1 MGSTQGRD
9 PRGRITKGDGSLSR
23 QVFARLTPVQH
34 VAYLAAGGAEW
45 LRSQLD
51 AEIARQRLAPTPT
64 ANNPFPMMRDDNP
77 TFDQAQVARS
87 PIAQGMAR
95 RLRSPR

>member
-9 PRGRITKGDGSLSR
+9 CRGRITKGDGSLSR
-23 QVFARLTPVQH
+23 QVFARLTPAQH

-51 AEIARQRLAPTPT
+51 AEITRQRLAPTPT
-64 ANNPFPMMRDDNP
+64 AHNPFPTGPDRFTQNQCRI
-77 TFDQAQVARS
+77 TFPPSQQD
-87 PIAQGMAR
+87 
-95 RLRSPR
+95 